1 MKSILQSL
9 VLGAALA
16 LSLFTTSRV
25 RAADASSAP
34 LVQIA
39 ILLDTSGSMEGLIE
53 QAKSQLWKIVNEFIN
68 AKQNGQRPDLQV
80 ALYEYGK
87 SSLSQASGWIRQ
99 IVPLT
104 NDLDKISEE
113 LFALKT
119 NGGDEY
125 CGSILSAGA
134 DQEYS
139 AGGVRCD
146 GGYK

>member
-39 ILLDTSGSMEGLIE
+39 ILLDTSGSMQGLIE
-53 QAKSQLWKIVNEFIN
+53 QAKGQLWKIVNEFIN
-68 AKQNGQRPDLQV
+68 AKQNGKRPELEV

-87 SSLSQASGWIRQ
+87 QTLSPATGWIRQ

-113 LFALKT
+113 LFKLTT
-119 NGGDEY
+119 NGGEEY
-125 CGSILSAGA
+125 CGWVIKDA
-134 DQEYS
+134 
-139 AGGVRCD
+139 
-146 GGYK
+146 